1 MTLPSQSLSPP
12 VLDDPKMWGLEP
24 VRRRNDGSGD
34 VAVAAVDGGGD
45 VAAVIASADVGVG
58 DDGREWGCNGIDA

>member
-1 MTLPSQSLSPP
+1 
-12 VLDDPKMWGLEP
+12 MWGLEP

-45 VAAVIASADVGVG
+45 VAAAVFAFADVGVG